1 MKKTI
6 LFLGMILVLIATP
19 LFSQDKAGQDIEKYL
34 QSHPELRNRIP
45 TTAKTPAAEPRK
57 PAGTAEEAVAP
68 ATTATPE
75 KVTVAFPTIESL
87 IREKGILPPEE
98 LKVFGQQLFSAG
110 PTSFTPPANM
120 PVTADYI
127 VGPDDTIVVNVW
139 GRLNETYTLT
149 VQRNGSVYLPQ
160 VGSIAVAGLTY
171 KQMVEVIRK
180 EVESVL
186 GVTASVTMGAL
197 RSITVFVVGAVKQ
210 PGAYTV
216 SAFDTI
222 LNALI
227 YSGGPEVKSLL
238 DDWYREK
245 LRQENVDV
253 RQLME
258 RLKKGTPLSPATA
271 LARRVLPAPGGPTRR
286 MPLGILPPISVN
298 LLGVLRNS
306 ITSTS
311 SCFASSTPATS
322 AKVTL
327 SSFSM

>member
-1 MKKTI
+1 M
-6 LFLGMILVLIATP
+6 
-19 LFSQDKAGQDIEKYL
+19 E
-34 QSHPELRNRIP
+34 E
-45 TTAKTPAAEPRK
+45 TT
-57 PAGTAEEAVAP
+57 AP

-75 KVTVAFPTIESL
+75 RVTVAFPTIESL

-110 PTSFTPPANM
+110 PASFTPPANM

-149 VQRNGSVYLPQ
+149 VQRNGSVYIPQ
-160 VGSIAVAGLTY
+160 VGSIHVAGLTF
-171 KQMVEVIRK
+171 KQLVEVIRK

-238 DDWYREK
+238 DEWYREK
-245 LRQENVDV
+245 LRQENIDV

-258 RLKKGTPLSPATA
+258 RLKKGTTTA
-271 LARRVLPAPGGPTRR
+271 LTVAPKSAAKTAQYSTLMQLLAILKEERQSEDVIKRVRELDGEQLQKEVESLEVVDVRKEKYANLKQLIEKIKMDKEQAEGLREARCPAARR
-286 MPLGILPPISVN
+286 GIAETGNHRGKSGEGLHSAAAY
-298 LLGVLRNS
+298 LRGR
-306 ITSTS
+306 
-311 SCFASSTPATS
+311 A
-322 AKVTL
+322 V
-327 SSFSM
+327 